1 MTQSTPHSAQPC
13 CAHCPCNQASASFG
27 QQLMQHFERLTEQE
41 RGQMLQLIDDI
52 LAAGRQQP
60 QATATTQ
67 RKRNKKR

>member
-41 RGQMLQLIDDI
+41 RSQMLKLIDDI
-52 LAAGRQQP
+52 LGIEQ
-60 QATATTQ
+60 
-67 RKRNKKR
+67 K

>member
-41 RGQMLQLIDDI
+41 RSQMLKLIDDI
-52 LAAGRQQP
+52 LAAGRQKP
-60 QATATTQ
+60 QARTT
-67 RKRNKKR
+67 KRGKKC

>member
-41 RGQMLQLIDDI
+41 RSQMLKLIDDI
-52 LAAGRQQP
+52 LTAGRREP
-60 QATATTQ
+60 QARATT
-67 RKRNKKR
+67 RHKRNKKR

>member
-41 RGQMLQLIDDI
+41 RSQMLKLIDDI

-60 QATATTQ
+60 RATATT
-67 RKRNKKR
+67 RSKRSKKR

>member
-1 MTQSTPHSAQPC
+1 MTQSTPHTAQPC

-41 RGQMLQLIDDI
+41 RSQMLKLIDDI
-52 LAAGRQQP
+52 LAAGRRQP
-60 QATATTQ
+60 QARAATP

>member
-41 RGQMLQLIDDI
+41 RSQMLKLIDDI

-60 QATATTQ
+60 QARATTP
-67 RKRNKKR
+67 RKRSKKS

>member
-1 MTQSTPHSAQPC
+1 MTQSTPPSAQPC

-41 RGQMLQLIDDI
+41 RSQMLKLIDDI

-60 QATATTQ
+60 QARATTPH
-67 RKRNKKR
+67 KRSKRR

>member
-41 RGQMLQLIDDI
+41 RSQMLKLIDDI

-60 QATATTQ
+60 QATTATQ
-67 RKRNKKR
+67 RKRSKRR

>member
-41 RGQMLQLIDDI
+41 RSQMLKLIDDI
-52 LAAGRQQP
+52 LAAGKTQP
-60 QATATTQ
+60 PARATAA
-67 RKRNKKR
+67 RKRSKKR